1 MLRHLDRLCR
11 TLHTLNYFAEV
22 DEGHCL
28 YLNIEHRLLASVP
41 NEHGKVFEGILAK
54 FNLSTKRIVIV
65 FPRTAVT
72 DPGLLGRAAR
82 NYRACGY
89 RVMVPI
95 SSWDE
100 SALRLFA
107 EAPVDLVKVDVV
119 PGFASERLAALAL
132 ALGESGVLVLAG
144 KVESADLL
152 KKVIDANVDLAQ
164 GFLLGAPAALP
175 GRQPPQTPRV
185 VANASP
191 RPGRGSLG
199 RAQRDDRPSDGVL
212 RAGARSPTHAVLIV
226 PCLGNSGPG
235 QWQTL

>member
-1 MLRHLDRLCR
+1 M
-11 TLHTLNYFAEV
+11 
-22 DEGHCL
+22 
-28 YLNIEHRLLASVP
+28 LASVP

-65 FPRTAVT
+65 FPRTAVA

-107 EAPVDLVKVDVV
+107 EAPVDLVKVYVV
-119 PGFASERLAALAL
+119 PGFAPRLAALAL
-132 ALGESGVLVLAG
+132 ALGETGVLVLAG

-152 KKVIDANVDLAQ
+152 KKVIDANVNLAP
-164 GFLLGAPAALP
+164 GLRPRRTRCAPRAP
-175 GRQPPQTPRV
+175 TTSDPPRGGERFT
-185 VANASP
+185 SP
-191 RPGRGSLG
+191 RPG
-199 RAQRDDRPSDGVL
+199 QPRP
-212 RAGARSPTHAVLIV
+212 
-226 PCLGNSGPG
+226 
-235 QWQTL
+235 